1 MCVVGVPCSPYAL
14 HATSDICV
22 VPITVVNAP
31 RDKKQQ
37 IGTEIYQI
45 NRNQKVIGDHE
56 FLHFYHRDVPDEV
69 C

>member
-1 MCVVGVPCSPYAL
+1 MLPIRTSC
-14 HATSDICV
+14 TSDIWV
-22 VPITVVNAP
+22 VSITVVNAP